1 MPFEDICLYR
11 AIPNATVIETTDAA
25 MAGAILRQTKDRPGV
40 TYIRLSRKNLPAIY
54 EPGSTF
60 EIGKGNVLRDGKDVA
75 FIVAGL
81 LVAEALKAAEELEKE
96 GISAAVIDMFTIKP
110 LDEALTLEDAKKT
123 GAIVTGENGN
133 IVGGLGAAV
142 AGFLS
147 ENRPTPVVR
156 TGVQDRFGQ
165 VGAQNFLQEE
175 YGLTAKV
182 LIENAKKAIAL
193 KG

>member
-1 MPFEDICLYR
+1 
-11 AIPNATVIETTDAA
+11 
-25 MAGAILRQTKDRPGV
+25 
-40 TYIRLSRKNLPAIY
+40 
-54 EPGSTF
+54 
-60 EIGKGNVLRDGKDVA
+60 
-75 FIVAGL
+75 
-81 LVAEALKAAEELEKE
+81 
-96 GISAAVIDMFTIKP
+96 MFTIKP
-110 LDEALTLEDAKKT
+110 LDEALTLEYAKKT

-175 YGLTAKV
+175 YGLTAKA
-182 LIENAKKAIAL
+182 LIENAKKAISL